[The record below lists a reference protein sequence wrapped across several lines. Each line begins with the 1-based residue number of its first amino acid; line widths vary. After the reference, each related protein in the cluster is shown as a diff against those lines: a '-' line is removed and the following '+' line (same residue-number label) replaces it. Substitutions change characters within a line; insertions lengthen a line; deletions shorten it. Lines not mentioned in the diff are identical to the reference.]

1 MPPPDSS
8 PQPLDYDK
16 MILLDAE
23 DLAEQGIAEA
33 YEELLSQLRKYIQN
47 PASLEEVLDT
57 DVPTYLVRCNGKEH
71 LIYSG
76 SQPSTEDESWGRATY
91 FLFLIINEQFLATN
105 VRFYAINGG
114 NDLAGIFLTQEQA
127 QSAQA
132 ALPRKL
138 DWPYIPALES
148 PWYGQ
153 FH

>member
-1 MPPPDSS
+1 MPSPETP

-16 MILLDAE
+16 MIILDAE

-33 YEELLSQLRKYIQN
+33 YD
-47 PASLEEVLDT
+47 EVLPELKKHIDKPSPLEDVLDP
-57 DVPTYLVRCNGKEH
+57 DVPTYLIRCNAKEH

-76 SQPSTEDESWGRATY
+76 SQPGTEEESWGRATY
-91 FLFLIINEQFLATN
+91 FFFLIINEQLLGTDT
-105 VRFYAINGG
+105 RFYAINGG
-114 NDLAGIFLTQEQA
+114 NDLGGMFLTPQQA

-132 ALPRKL
+132 SLPRKL